1 MNKQVKRWLYRTGVF
16 LASLTMTAGS
26 LTAVPAAVH
35 ADTTTSS
42 TSSSSSTNSTT
53 DYTVNAKAAIAID
66 ATTGQVLYA
75 KNANTKLAIASI
87 SKIITVGVIEQEIK
101 AGKLSWNTKV
111 KVTKEEAKLSE
122 NTEYSNITL
131 TAGKS
136 YTVKELTEAAMIK
149 SADAA
154 AITLSRATGD
164 STASFVKKMQ
174 AFVKKAGVT
183 DAKLYNQVGLTNSQ
197 MGSYGLKGVAKNA
210 ENEMTA
216 TDVAKIAQYLIK
228 NYPSLL
234 NITKLTSTTIDGTT
248 VTTINKMLAGQ
259 SDAPTQV
266 KIDGLKT
273 GTSDKA
279 GACFVSTGTYQGHRI
294 ITVVLHATGGGDE
307 RFTQTANLYRLI
319 ANEYTAYTV
328 QPRMA
333 ATVPNGK
340 VTTTTLTTQGK
351 ITLWKK
357 DGTLLS
363 PSLAINSKAADKN
376 GKLTA
381 PVKKGQVVGEL
392 TYAGLTGLDGNKL
405 TVDVVPTTNVDK
417 ANVFVRMGR
426 WVKSHI

>member
-197 MGSYGLKGVAKNA
+197 MGSYGLKGSPK
-210 ENEMTA
+210 TP
-216 TDVAKIAQYLIK
+216 K
-228 NYPSLL
+228 
-234 NITKLTSTTIDGTT
+234 TK
-248 VTTINKMLAGQ
+248 
-259 SDAPTQV
+259 
-266 KIDGLKT
+266 
-273 GTSDKA
+273 
-279 GACFVSTGTYQGHRI
+279 
-294 ITVVLHATGGGDE
+294 
-307 RFTQTANLYRLI
+307 
-319 ANEYTAYTV
+319 
-328 QPRMA
+328 
-333 ATVPNGK
+333 
-340 VTTTTLTTQGK
+340 
-351 ITLWKK
+351 
-357 DGTLLS
+357 
-363 PSLAINSKAADKN
+363 
-376 GKLTA
+376 
-381 PVKKGQVVGEL
+381 
-392 TYAGLTGLDGNKL
+392 
-405 TVDVVPTTNVDK
+405 
-417 ANVFVRMGR
+417 
-426 WVKSHI
+426 